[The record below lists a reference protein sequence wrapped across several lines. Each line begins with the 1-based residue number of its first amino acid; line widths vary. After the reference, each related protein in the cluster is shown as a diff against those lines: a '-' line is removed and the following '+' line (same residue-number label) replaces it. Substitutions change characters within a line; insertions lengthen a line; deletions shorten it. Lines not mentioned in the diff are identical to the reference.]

1 MKTFD
6 KNLKQLRIRRNL
18 KQEELAEKLHVTRQT
33 VSGWETGRR
42 QPDLDMLKKLAEVLD
57 IDMQELI
64 YGVKPSA
71 YPRFQ
76 RRDLI
81 CTAVSGSITVLLL
94 LFRLLLLPYFKM
106 ICNTHHWDTVLTI
119 CTILLPQIGAFAVG
133 FLFPCLIRL
142 FIPFSPKKNYRL
154 WCFIAG
160 FTVFVP
166 IVLFWLGIP
175 PCSRWILTRIG
186 NPLLIHVLPA
196 IAGLLITIGVFSE
209 IKD

>member
-1 MKTFD
+1 MNTFD
-6 KNLKQLRIRRNL
+6 KNLKRLRIQRNL

-76 RRDLI
+76 KRYVI
-81 CTAVSGSITVLLL
+81 CTAISGSITVLLL
-94 LFRLLLLPYFKM
+94 LFRLLLLPY
-106 ICNTHHWDTVLTI
+106 IEVLCNTHHWDTVLTI

-142 FIPFSPKKNYRL
+142 FIPFFPKKNYRL

>member
-1 MKTFD
+1 MNTFD
-6 KNLKQLRIRRNL
+6 NNLKQLRIQRNL

-76 RRDLI
+76 RRYLI
-81 CTAVSGSITVLLL
+81 CTAISGSIAVLLL
-94 LFRLLLLPYFKM
+94 LFRLLLLPY
-106 ICNTHHWDTVLTI
+106 IEVLCNTHHWGTVLTL

-133 FLFPCLIRL
+133 SLFPCLIRL
-142 FIPFSPKKNYRL
+142 FIPIPIKKKCRIWGL
-154 WCFIAG
+154 ITGLTLFLP
-160 FTVFVP
+160 V
-166 IVLFWLGIP
+166 VLFWLGIRP
-175 PCSRWILTRIG
+175 YSRWILTRIG

-196 IAGLLITIGVFSE
+196 IAGLLITIGVFCE
-209 IKD
+209 IED

>member
-1 MKTFD
+1 MNSFD
-6 KNLKQLRIRRNL
+6 KNLKRLRIRNHL
-18 KQEELAEKLHVTRQT
+18 KQEDLAKQLNVTRQT

-94 LFRLLLLPYFKM
+94 LFRLLLLPY
-106 ICNTHHWDTVLTI
+106 IEVLCNTHHWGTVLTL
-119 CTILLPQIGAFAVG
+119 CTILLPQIGAFSFGA
-133 FLFPCLIRL
+133 FFPGMIRL
-142 FIPFSPKKNYRL
+142 FMPIPMKNRSRWL
-154 WCFIAG
+154 CLITGLTALLP
-160 FTVFVP
+160 VL
-166 IVLFWLGIP
+166 LFWLGLP
-175 PCSRWILTRIG
+175 PCSKWILSNFG
-186 NPLLIHVLPA
+186 NTFLIYLLPA
-196 IAGLLITIGVFSE
+196 VSGVSSLLAAFRAPTP
-209 IKD
+209 

>member
-1 MKTFD
+1 MNSFD
-6 KNLKQLRIRRNL
+6 KNLKRLRIRNHL
-18 KQEELAEKLHVTRQT
+18 KQEDLAKQINVTRQT

-42 QPDLDMLKKLAEVLD
+42 QPDLDMLRRLAEVLD
-57 IDMQELI
+57 VDIEELI

-76 RRDLI
+76 RTYLI

-94 LFRLLLLPYFKM
+94 LFRLLLMPY
-106 ICNTHHWDTVLTI
+106 IEVLCNTHHWGTVLTI

-133 FLFPCLIRL
+133 SLFPCLIRL
-142 FIPFSPKKNYRL
+142 FIPIPIKKKCRIWGL
-154 WCFIAG
+154 ITGLTLFLP
-160 FTVFVP
+160 V
-166 IVLFWLGIP
+166 VLFWLGIRP
-175 PCSRWILTRIG
+175 YSSWILTRIG

-196 IAGLLITIGVFSE
+196 IAGLLISIGVFSE